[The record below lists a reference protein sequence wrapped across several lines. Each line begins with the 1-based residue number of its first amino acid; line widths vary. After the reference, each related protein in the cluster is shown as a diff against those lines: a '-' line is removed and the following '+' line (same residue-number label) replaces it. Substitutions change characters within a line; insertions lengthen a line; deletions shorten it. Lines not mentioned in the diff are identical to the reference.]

1 MSFLRTLHIKNLTKS
16 LTRSYCNN
24 KPVIAVTPQ
33 FSNKK
38 EDSKDNSTDSTK
50 LEKRV
55 IKQVTIEKE
64 QDAQIRI
71 RLSKECNAFYTGLGK
86 PVASVKYGSIRI
98 PESIELPTKRDNDWF
113 SYNFG
118 QLEASAVNCSPES
131 IAKPQPKSDVS
142 SNTKVDGRNTKN
154 SGGDISGPSGSSSVP
169 RPVRQEP
176 AKVNQKV
183 CTAFEKSVSFF

>member
-1 MSFLRTLHIKNLTKS
+1 MSFLRILHIKNLTKH
-16 LTRSYCNN
+16 LNRLYGDN
-24 KPVIAVTPQ
+24 KPVITVTPQ
-33 FSNKK
+33 IANKN

-50 LEKRV
+50 FEKRV
-55 IKQVTIEKE
+55 IQQVTIEKE

-98 PESIELPTKRDNDWF
+98 PESIDMPTKPDDWY

-118 QLEASAVNCSPES
+118 QLEATAVNCPPEGS
-131 IAKPQPKSDVS
+131 TAKPQPKGEVS
-142 SNTKVDGRNTKN
+142 SNTKVDGNNAKG
-154 SGGDISGPSGSSSVP
+154 GGDISGSGGSGSSSVP

-176 AKVNQKV
+176 AKVN
-183 CTAFEKSVSFF
+183 